1 MDYSDVLFF
10 SFPTSKG
17 RRKGNGGEMVEKAV
31 FYNFFNSTY
40 PEINKKI
47 DFRGSAFPFPPL
59 LALED
64 GKKKR
69 K

>member
-17 RRKGNGGEMVEKAV
+17 NGGKRGEKGVEKAV
-31 FYNFFNSTY
+31 FYNFFNFIHSK
-40 PEINKKI
+40 ISKKI
-47 DFRGSAFPFPPL
+47 VFRGSAFPFPPFS
-59 LALED
+59 LED
-64 GKKKR
+64 GKKIR